1 MGQHL
6 NDTIRL
12 HVADCGADSGRSV
25 DRFGPSKVGRE
36 AGGQPDPISRGSGT
50 KGPSQRQKAS
60 RLLSFDCAA
69 AHFVMNNVDG
79 CSSGSGRDI

>member
-1 MGQHL
+1 MTPSDYTWRIVEPFL
-6 NDTIRL
+6 
-12 HVADCGADSGRSV
+12 V
-25 DRFGPSKVGRE
+25 DLLAVLAPSKVGRE

-69 AHFVMNNVDG
+69 AHFVMNHVDG